1 MTIQRGAAR
10 MRPAPPL
17 VTVRSLIG
25 SHPVSRHTASLRC
38 TRLFKTWGFEPMRS
52 HEERRLMRAA
62 ISAVA
67 SMPICARLR
76 PRSVRSAVAMH
87 LLRAANIKINMLGGA
102 SQIVRR
108 IRIEM
113 SAVPIQ

>member
-1 MTIQRGAAR
+1 MTIQRGAER
-10 MRPAPPL
+10 MRAAPPRI
-17 VTVRSLIG
+17 VRSFLG

-38 TRLFKTWGFEPMRS
+38 TRLLRTCGFDPIRS
-52 HEERRLMRAA
+52 HEERRRMRAA

-87 LLRAANIKINMLGGA
+87 SL
-102 SQIVRR
+102 SQ
-108 IRIEM
+108 
-113 SAVPIQ
+113 